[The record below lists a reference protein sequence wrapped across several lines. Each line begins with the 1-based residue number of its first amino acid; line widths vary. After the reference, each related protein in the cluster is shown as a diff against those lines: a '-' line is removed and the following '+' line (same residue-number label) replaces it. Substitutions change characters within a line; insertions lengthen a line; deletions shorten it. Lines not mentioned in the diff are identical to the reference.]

1 MKRIVLLTV
10 SCCAFGT
17 AYSGGYRASLQGQ
30 KALGMGHTGVA
41 MGESAET
48 VFFNP
53 AGMSLLE
60 ETATLSAG
68 VTLVSSDIEY
78 YSSETNASAK
88 TDNPISTPINF
99 YYARKYSDQLSYG
112 LGVYTPFGSTVEWP
126 ADWAGS
132 HLVNEI
138 NLAAIFFQPTIAW
151 KFNDRYSVG
160 FGLNYASGGVEF
172 DRNLNT
178 SLTNAN
184 GDRSKVTLDASGVDA
199 FGANLGFMAN
209 VSEKLNIGVNYRS
222 EIMLKAK
229 GQSADFENV
238 PDSLA
243 ATFTDTTFS
252 AEIPLPA
259 ELTIGLSYQY
269 DDKTTV
275 AVDVNFTEWSAY
287 DELRIDFDNNAPTSV
302 NARGYEDTTTF
313 RVGVQHHHNEKWTLR
328 GGLYYDQSPVV
339 SGLFAPETPR
349 GDNSA
354 LTVGATYNRSPRLAF
369 DVSAFTLFS
378 GEVTNSY
385 DQYAESD
392 GTLSPFGGT
401 YLSSAS
407 GIGFGVSYNY

>member
-53 AGMSLLE
+53 AGMTQLE
-60 ETATLSAG
+60 GKASFSG
-68 VTLVSSDIEY
+68 GFTLVDSDIEY
-78 YSSETNASAK
+78 YNADTNASA
-88 TDNPISTPINF
+88 TADNPLAVVPNL
-99 YYARKYSDQLSYG
+99 YYTRKFSEQLSYG
-112 LGVYTPFGSTVEWP
+112 FGIYAPFGSTVEWP

-132 HLVNEI
+132 HLVNDI
-138 NLAAIFFQPTIAW
+138 SLAAVFFQPTVAW
-151 KFNDRYSVG
+151 KFNEQYSVG

-178 SLTNAN
+178 SLANAN
-184 GDRSKVTLDASGVDA
+184 GDRAKITLDASGVDA

-209 VSEKLNIGVNYRS
+209 INDKLRLGVNYRS
-222 EIMLKAK
+222 EIMLKARN
-229 GQSADFENV
+229 QSADFENV

-243 ATFTDTTFS
+243 ATFADTTFD

-259 ELTIGLSYQY
+259 ELTLGLSYQH

-275 AVDVNFTEWSAY
+275 AVDVNFTDWSVY
-287 DELRIDFDNNAPTSV
+287 EELRIDFDSGIPASV

-313 RVGVQHHHNEKWTLR
+313 RVGVQHHRNERWTLR
-328 GGLYYDQSPVV
+328 GGVYYDQSPIV
-339 SGLFAPETPR
+339 SGLYAPESPR
-349 GDNSA
+349 NDNAA
-354 LTVGATYNRSPRLAF
+354 LTLGATYNHSPRLAF
-369 DVSAFTLFS
+369 DVSAFTLLFK
-378 GEVTNSY
+378 EVTNSY

-401 YLSSAS
+401 YLSSVN
-407 GIGFGVSYNY
+407 GIGLGVSYNY